1 MYTRPRS
8 EEVLNMPYKRMLSTV
23 SVVLLALAVAMPAVA
38 GQINMRKVKK
48 WPTLD
53 QAWARSFDAWMSD
66 EELAVFIKL
75 RSTDERRDF
84 LTQAGYFKKWKK
96 IDEEMLPHV
105 IKGEVVKGM
114 NKDEVYM
121 CWDKPEK
128 IRKDFRRDAYVD
140 VLNYKFEIDRKGR
153 EFIMRQDSK
162 TAYKNEIVTKFVYMY
177 NGKVFSIVYQGEE
190 ENVMD
195 ELPIADEPEPPA
207 EEPAAQPPAAEEAAK
222 PAP

>member
-1 MYTRPRS
+1 
-8 EEVLNMPYKRMLSTV
+8 MPYKRMLSTV
-23 SVVLLALAVAMPAVA
+23 AVVLLALAVAMPALA
-38 GQINMRKVKK
+38 GQVNMRKIKK
-48 WPTLD
+48 WPALD

-66 EELAVFIKL
+66 EELDVFIKI

-128 IRKDFRRDAYVD
+128 IRKDFRRDAYVN
-140 VLNYKFEIDRKGR
+140 VLNYAFERDKKGR
-153 EFIMRQDSK
+153 EFVMRPDSQ
-162 TAYKNEIVTKFVYMY
+162 TAYKNENFIRFVYMF
-177 NGKVFSIVYQGEE
+177 NGEVFAIVDEGDE
-190 ENVMD
+190 ENVME
-195 ELPIADEPEPPA
+195 ELPGQDPPE
-207 EEPAAQPPAAEEAAK
+207 ETT
-222 PAP
+222 PAPAPEESATEGEDTPQADPAPDSK